1 MFDLSNLFFV
11 LGYLL
16 IFLGVVGALVPILPG
31 PLLIWLG
38 ALVWAW
44 ADGFARIGWP
54 TLLVLAVLTVIAW
67 GADLGLTFLG
77 SKRSG
82 AGWRSIGVSILGGLI
97 GAILLSS
104 VPVVG
109 TFIGAA
115 IGSISALWLME
126 YRRAQVASRD
136 GTGLDYVTDSSSHSN
151 VQEYKA
157 RATRAVKGYVGGFLM
172 AMAVEFIISLM
183 MLSIFAWQAFL

>member
-1 MFDLSNLFFV
+1 MFELSNLFFV
-11 LGYLL
+11 LSYLL
-16 IFLGVVGALVPILPG
+16 IFLGIVGALVPILPG

-44 ADGFARIGWP
+44 ADGFVRIGWP

-77 SKRSG
+77 SKKSG
-82 AGWRSIGVSILGGLI
+82 AGWRSIGVSMLGGLI

-115 IGSISALWLME
+115 IGSISALWFME
-126 YRRAQVASRD
+126 YRRAQLAPGGGS
-136 GTGLDYVTDSSSHSN
+136 GPNTATNPSSPSN
-151 VQEYKA
+151 VQENKA

>member
-1 MFDLSNLFFV
+1 MFDLTPIFFV
-11 LGYLL
+11 IGYLL
-16 IFLGVVGALVPILPG
+16 IFLGIVGALVPVLPG

-38 ALVWAW
+38 AFVWAW
-44 ADGFARIGWP
+44 AEGFARIGWP

-67 GADLGLTFLG
+67 GADLGLSFLG
-77 SKRSG
+77 SKKSG
-82 AGWRSIGVSILGGLI
+82 AGWRSIGVSILGGLT

-126 YRRAQVASRD
+126 YRRAQVASESVK
-136 GTGLDYVTDSSSHSN
+136 GLTTETEASSASN
-151 VQEYKA
+151 VQENRA
-157 RATRAVKGYVGGFLM
+157 AATRAVKGYVGGFMM

-183 MLSIFAWQAFL
+183 MLTLFAWQAFL

>member
-1 MFDLSNLFFV
+1 VFDFTPIFFV
-11 LGYLL
+11 AGYLL
-16 IFLGVVGALVPILPG
+16 IFLGIVGALVPVLPG

-38 ALVWAW
+38 AFVWAW
-44 ADGFARIGWP
+44 AEGFARIGWP

-67 GADLGLTFLG
+67 GADLGLSFLG

-126 YRRAQVASRD
+126 YRRAQVAS
-136 GTGLDYVTDSSSHSN
+136 GNVGGLNSETEAADASN
-151 VQEYKA
+151 VRENRA
-157 RATRAVKGYVGGFLM
+157 AATRAVRGYVGGFMM

-183 MLSIFAWQAFL
+183 MLTIFAWQAFL

>member
-1 MFDLSNLFFV
+1 MFDISNLFFV
-11 LGYLL
+11 LSYLL
-16 IFLGVVGALVPILPG
+16 IFLGIVGALVPLLPG
-31 PLLIWLG
+31 PPLIWLG

-44 ADGFARIGWP
+44 ADGFVRIGWP

-67 GADLGLTFLG
+67 GADLALSFLG

-109 TFIGAA
+109 TFIGAV
-115 IGSISALWLME
+115 IGSISALWFME
-126 YRRAQVASRD
+126 YRRAQVAPPEGS
-136 GTGLDYVTDSSSHSN
+136 GLNTAANPQSPSTP
-151 VQEYKA
+151 QENRA

>member
-1 MFDLSNLFFV
+1 MFDISNLFFV
-11 LGYLL
+11 LSYLL
-16 IFLGVVGALVPILPG
+16 IFLGIVGALVPLLPG
-31 PLLIWLG
+31 PPLIWLG

-44 ADGFARIGWP
+44 ADGFERIGWP

-67 GADLGLTFLG
+67 GADLALSFLS

-109 TFIGAA
+109 TFIGAVV
-115 IGSISALWLME
+115 GSISALWFME
-126 YRRAQVASRD
+126 YRRAQVAPLE
-136 GTGLDYVTDSSSHSN
+136 GSSLNTTTNPHSPSA
-151 VQEYKA
+151 VQENRA

-183 MLSIFAWQAFL
+183 MLTIFAWQAFL

>member
-1 MFDLSNLFFV
+1 MFELSNLFFV
-11 LGYLL
+11 LSYLL
-16 IFLGVVGALVPILPG
+16 IFLGIVGALVPILPG

-44 ADGFARIGWP
+44 ADGFVRIGWP

-77 SKRSG
+77 SKKSG
-82 AGWRSIGVSILGGLI
+82 AGWRSIGVSMLGGLI

-115 IGSISALWLME
+115 IGSISALWFME
-126 YRRAQVASRD
+126 YRRAQLAPRD
-136 GTGLDYVTDSSSHSN
+136 GFGPNAATNPSSPSN
-151 VQEYKA
+151 VQENKA
-157 RATRAVKGYVGGFLM
+157 KATRAVKGYVGGFLM

>member
-1 MFDLSNLFFV
+1 MIDLSHLFFV
-11 LGYLL
+11 LSYLL
-16 IFLGVVGALVPILPG
+16 IFVGIVGAFVPILPG

-44 ADGFARIGWP
+44 ADDFTRIGWP
-54 TLLVLAVLTVIAW
+54 TLSVLAVLTIIAW
-67 GADLGLTFLG
+67 GADLGLSFLS

-104 VPVVG
+104 VPVIG

-115 IGSISALWLME
+115 IGSISALWVME
-126 YRRAQVASRD
+126 YRRAQVAS
-136 GTGLDYVTDSSSHSN
+136 GAGAGLNNIAPEAGASN
-151 VQEYKA
+151 VQQNKA
-157 RATRAVKGYVGGFLM
+157 AATRAVKGYVGGFLM

-183 MLSIFAWQAFL
+183 MLTIFAWQAFL

>member
-11 LGYLL
+11 LSYLL
-16 IFLGVVGALVPILPG
+16 IFLGIVGALVPILPG

-67 GADLGLTFLG
+67 GADLALSFLG

-82 AGWRSIGVSILGGLI
+82 AGWKSIGVSILGGLL

-126 YRRAQVASRD
+126 YRRAQVAP
-136 GTGLDYVTDSSSHSN
+136 GNGAMLQQEAAAPGASN
-151 VQEYKA
+151 VQENRA
-157 RATRAVKGYVGGFLM
+157 AATRAVKGYVGGFLM

-183 MLSIFAWQAFL
+183 MLTIFAWQAFL

>member
-11 LGYLL
+11 LSYLL
-16 IFLGVVGALVPILPG
+16 IFLGIVGALVPVLPG

-44 ADGFARIGWP
+44 ADGFVRIGWP

-77 SKRSG
+77 SKKSG
-82 AGWRSIGVSILGGLI
+82 AGWRSIGVSMLGGLI

-104 VPVVG
+104 VPIVG

-115 IGSISALWLME
+115 IGSISALWFME
-126 YRRAQVASRD
+126 YRRAQVTPRD
-136 GTGLDYVTDSSSHSN
+136 GSVPIAATNPSSPSN
-151 VQEYKA
+151 VQENKA
-157 RATRAVKGYVGGFLM
+157 KATRAVKGYVGGFLM

>member
-11 LGYLL
+11 LSYLL
-16 IFLGVVGALVPILPG
+16 IFLGIVGALVPILPG

-67 GADLGLTFLG
+67 GADLALSFLG

-82 AGWRSIGVSILGGLI
+82 AGWKSIGVSILGGLL

-126 YRRAQVASRD
+126 YRRAQVAS
-136 GTGLDYVTDSSSHSN
+136 GNEAMLQQEAAAPGASN
-151 VQEYKA
+151 VQENRA
-157 RATRAVKGYVGGFLM
+157 AATRAVKGYVGGFLM

-183 MLSIFAWQAFL
+183 MLTIFAWQAFL

>member
-1 MFDLSNLFFV
+1 MFDISNLFFV
-11 LGYLL
+11 LSYLL
-16 IFLGVVGALVPILPG
+16 IFLGIVGALVPLLPG
-31 PLLIWLG
+31 PPLIWLG

-44 ADGFARIGWP
+44 ADGFERIGWP

-67 GADLGLTFLG
+67 GADLALSFLS

-109 TFIGAA
+109 TFIGAVV
-115 IGSISALWLME
+115 GSISALWFME
-126 YRRAQVASRD
+126 YRRAQVAPLEGSD
-136 GTGLDYVTDSSSHSN
+136 LNTATNPQSPST
-151 VQEYKA
+151 VQENRA

>member
-1 MFDLSNLFFV
+1 MFDFTPIFFV
-11 LGYLL
+11 IGYLL
-16 IFLGVVGALVPILPG
+16 IFLGIVGALVPVLPG

-38 ALVWAW
+38 AFVWAW

-54 TLLVLAVLTVIAW
+54 TLLVLAVLTIIAW
-67 GADLGLTFLG
+67 GADLGLSFLG

-126 YRRAQVASRD
+126 YRRAQVASGSVSGLNS
-136 GTGLDYVTDSSSHSN
+136 GTEASGGSKVEEN
-151 VQEYKA
+151 KA
-157 RATRAVKGYVGGFLM
+157 AATRAVKGYVGGFMM
-172 AMAVEFIISLM
+172 AMAVEFVISLM
-183 MLSIFAWQAFL
+183 MLTIFAWQAFL

>member
-1 MFDLSNLFFV
+1 MFDLSNLVFV
-11 LGYLL
+11 LSYLL
-16 IFLGVVGALVPILPG
+16 IFLGIVGALVPVLPG

-38 ALVWAW
+38 ALIWAW
-44 ADGFARIGWP
+44 ADGFVRIGWP

-77 SKRSG
+77 SKKSG
-82 AGWRSIGVSILGGLI
+82 AGWRSIGVSMLGGLL

-126 YRRAQVASRD
+126 YRRAQVTPGD
-136 GTGLDYVTDSSSHSN
+136 GSGPITATAPSSPSN
-151 VQEYKA
+151 VQENKA
-157 RATRAVKGYVGGFLM
+157 KATRAVKGYVGGFLM

>member
-1 MFDLSNLFFV
+1 MFDISNLFFV
-11 LGYLL
+11 LSYLL
-16 IFLGVVGALVPILPG
+16 IFLGIVGALVPLLPG
-31 PLLIWLG
+31 PPLIWLG

-44 ADGFARIGWP
+44 ADGFVRIGWP

-67 GADLGLTFLG
+67 GADLALSFLG

-109 TFIGAA
+109 TFIGAV
-115 IGSISALWLME
+115 IGSISALWFME
-126 YRRAQVASRD
+126 YRRAQVAPPEGS
-136 GTGLDYVTDSSSHSN
+136 GLDTATNPQSPST
-151 VQEYKA
+151 VQENRA

>member
-1 MFDLSNLFFV
+1 MFDISNLFFV
-11 LGYLL
+11 LSYLL
-16 IFLGVVGALVPILPG
+16 IFLGIVGALVPLLPG
-31 PLLIWLG
+31 PPLIWLG

-44 ADGFARIGWP
+44 ADGFVRIGWP

-67 GADLGLTFLG
+67 GADLALSFLG

-82 AGWRSIGVSILGGLI
+82 AGWRSIGVSILGGLV

-109 TFIGAA
+109 TFIGAV
-115 IGSISALWLME
+115 IGSISALWFME
-126 YRRAQVASRD
+126 YRRAQVAPPEGS
-136 GTGLDYVTDSSSHSN
+136 GLDTATNPQSPSTE
-151 VQEYKA
+151 QEKRA